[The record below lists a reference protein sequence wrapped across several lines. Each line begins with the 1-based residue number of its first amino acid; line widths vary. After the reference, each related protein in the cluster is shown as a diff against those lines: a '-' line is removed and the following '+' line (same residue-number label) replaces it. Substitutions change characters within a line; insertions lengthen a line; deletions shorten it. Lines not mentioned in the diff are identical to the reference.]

1 MSISKATLADIPE
14 LNLLVNSAYR
24 GDSSKKGWTTEA
36 DLLGGIRTDDESLAS
51 LLNKENS
58 VMLVHRNDEGK
69 IIGCVNL
76 QRNGDKVYLG
86 MLTVNPELQG
96 GGVGKILLKASD
108 DYAKETGCPK
118 LFMTVIS
125 IRTELIDWYK
135 RHGYKETGER
145 KPFPMD
151 DPKFGLPK
159 VPLEFIVLEKE
170 V

>member
-1 MSISKATLADIPE
+1 MAISKATLADIPE
-14 LNLLVNSAYR
+14 LNVLVNSAYR

-36 DLLGGIRTDDESLAS
+36 DLLGGIRTDNESLTA

-58 VMLVHRNDEGK
+58 VMLVHRNEAGK

-76 QRNGDKVYLG
+76 QHNGDKVYLG

-96 GGVGKILLKASD
+96 AGVGKILLKASD
-108 DYAKETGCPK
+108 DYTKQIGCGK
-118 LFMTVIS
+118 LYMTVIS

-159 VPLEFIVLEKE
+159 VPLEFIVLEKD

>member
-1 MSISKATLADIPE
+1 MAISRATAADITE
-14 LNLLVNSAYR
+14 LNVLVNSAYR

-36 DLLGGIRTDDESLAS
+36 DLLGGIRTDEESLAA

-76 QRNGDKVYLG
+76 QQHNDKVYLG

-96 GGVGKILLKASD
+96 GGVGKLLLKACD
-108 DYAKETGCPK
+108 DYTKQMGCHK
-118 LFMTVIS
+118 LYMTVIS